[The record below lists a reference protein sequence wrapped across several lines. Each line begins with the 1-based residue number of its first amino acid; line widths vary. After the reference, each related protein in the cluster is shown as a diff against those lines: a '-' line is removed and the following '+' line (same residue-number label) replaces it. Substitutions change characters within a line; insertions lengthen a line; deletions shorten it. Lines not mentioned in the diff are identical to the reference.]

1 MKYIILQEKTTGEI
15 RIVDNNNKLGKRRAE
30 MLCQD
35 GFVLAGTIESDLK
48 VSQLKTGFEYIKNRK
63 LDDANLKISKIWD
76 ILNN

>member
-1 MKYIILQEKTTGEI
+1 MKYILLQEKTTGEI

-30 MLCQD
+30 ILVQD